1 MSAVEVV
8 GVACHAGIA
17 VGGTWS
23 CCRRRAEVVVV
34 VVVVVVI
41 VTDVGCLRHH
51 AKVVLSKFVDDPSRL
66 PHHRHQAAGCPG
78 FVDNACG

>member
-23 CCRRRAEVVVV
+23 CCCCCAEVV

-41 VTDVGCLRHH
+41 VTNVGCLRHH

-66 PHHRHQAAGCPG
+66 PHHRHQAAGRPG
-78 FVDNACG
+78 FVDDACG